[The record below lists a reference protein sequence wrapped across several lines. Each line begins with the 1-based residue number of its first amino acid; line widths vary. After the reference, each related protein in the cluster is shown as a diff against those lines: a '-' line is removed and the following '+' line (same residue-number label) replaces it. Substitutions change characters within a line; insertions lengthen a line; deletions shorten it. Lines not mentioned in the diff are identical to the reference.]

1 MQLIADA
8 SWTRPYQ
15 TCDIGRVV
23 DASLPDPQHR
33 TRPYQTRNIGRVV
46 DASLPDAAATGF
58 CARKRRP
65 LNENRQHG
73 IYSESYR

>member
-23 DASLPDPQHR
+23 DASLPDLQHR
-33 TRPYQTRNIGRVV
+33 TRRGRVPTRRRCYR
-46 DASLPDAAATGF
+46 LLRKGKAAV
-58 CARKRRP
+58 K
-65 LNENRQHG
+65 
-73 IYSESYR
+73 